1 MLFTLFFLALGAA
14 PEPPRSQPLPRVLI
28 RTDRGDIVVEVD
40 TARAPVTAA
49 NFLRYV
55 DGGFYEGGRFHRT
68 VRLSNQPGQP
78 VKIEVVQAGVN
89 PSRESG
95 GFPPI
100 AIGDDVEF
108 LEQLERIVARKPR
121 LKFAD
126 IQKGIHCLQL
136 VGG

>member
-40 TARAPVTAA
+40 TARAPVTVA

-100 AIGDDVEF
+100 A
-108 LEQLERIVARKPR
+108 LERTSVTGLRHLDGTVSMLSAPCYHPNTVVYRW
-121 LKFAD
+121 
-126 IQKGIHCLQL
+126 
-136 VGG
+136 